1 MIRLTDNEYGK
12 PLSENT
18 GVTEYFRF
26 PSVDFYIPFQ
36 PKNGLIKILSDAFGI
51 RKEKKT
57 QKKTYPKSVIKDKA
71 ETKDLQKKESE
82 NIIISLN
89 KKVADYKKKYKNIKI
104 GLTDKDPGSILQEI
118 KKKERNWEHIQ
129 TILTI
134 KSLYIYHI
142 IEFWLIDEHWDIFD
156 DIKITSDYHLLF
168 NNEKYLYLLTE

>member
-1 MIRLTDNEYGK
+1 M
-12 PLSENT
+12 
-18 GVTEYFRF
+18 
-26 PSVDFYIPFQ
+26 
-36 PKNGLIKILSDAFGI
+36 
-51 RKEKKT
+51 
-57 QKKTYPKSVIKDKA
+57 
-71 ETKDLQKKESE
+71 
-82 NIIISLN
+82 N